1 MSTSSE
7 AFWNALEVNKN
18 LQERL
23 KSICSRERIVSI
35 AAEFGFIFSKDEIG
49 DDALLN
55 DGYRLVWPSEPGEIV
70 KRVELADF
78 SNIKQLYIELIKLRQ
93 EVKEIN
99 DRIMQVEKYRYR

>member
-1 MSTSSE
+1 MSTASE
-7 AFWNALEVNKN
+7 AFWNELEVNKN

-55 DGYRLVWPSEPGEIV
+55 DGYRLVWPSKPGEIV

-78 SNIKQLYIELIKLRQ
+78 SNIKQLYIEVIKLRQ
-93 EVKEIN
+93 EVIKIDQRLKNVEIN
-99 DRIMQVEKYRYR
+99 YR